1 MAASGARQPPNLSTH
16 QPTVSFPTS
25 SNASDEEPA
34 AEQALTA
41 HPPPRGPTHDP
52 IAALRSRDFRIY
64 ISGNFVVTVG
74 HQMQTTAIGWELY
87 ERTSNAWNLALVGL
101 VQMIPVIL
109 LALHAGH
116 VADRFDRKRVAMLAL
131 GVFALASAGLA
142 AVSATRGPIGLIYV
156 CLFVFGVA
164 RAFYGAARGSLLP
177 QMVDREHFA
186 NAVTWSSAAWQLAA
200 VAGPPAGGLL
210 IAALGRAAPVFA
222 ITGGA
227 CLLFLVLLSFVR
239 GKQATRSTERATVE
253 SLLAGVRFLTRTDV
267 LLAAITLDMVAVLL
281 GGATALMPVFARDI
295 LRVGP
300 AGLGWLNA
308 APAVGAVLMALVL
321 AARPP
326 LERAGHALLV
336 SVVGFGIATIVF
348 GLSRSFPLSLAALF
362 VLGALDNVSVVIRS
376 ALLQLLTPDELRG
389 RVASVNSL
397 FIGTS
402 NELGGFESGALA
414 TAVGP
419 VASVVL
425 GGIGTIVTVLAIA
438 AKWPALRR
446 LGRVQEAA

>member
-1 MAASGARQPPNLSTH
+1 MSSIPSANAAEDG
-16 QPTVSFPTS
+16 
-25 SNASDEEPA
+25 EPA
-34 AEQALTA
+34 ALAPQ
-41 HPPPRGPTHDP
+41 PPQPAEPRHDP
-52 IAALRSRDFRIY
+52 IAALRSRDFRLY
-64 ISGNFVVTVG
+64 VVGNFVVTVG

-87 ERTSNAWNLALVGL
+87 ERTNNAFNLGLVGL

-109 LALHAGH
+109 LVLHAGH
-116 VADRFDRKRVAMLAL
+116 VADRFDRKRVAMLSLA
-131 GVFALASAGLA
+131 VFALGSGALA
-142 AVSATRGPIGLIYV
+142 VVSARRGPIALMYG
-156 CLFVFGVA
+156 CLFAFGVA

-177 QMVDREHFA
+177 QLVPREHMA

-200 VAGPPAGGLL
+200 VAGPALGGTL
-210 IAALGRAAPVFA
+210 IAVLGRAAPVFA
-222 ITGGA
+222 LDAAA
-227 CLLFLVLLSFVR
+227 CLFFLVLLGFVR
-239 GKQATRSTERATVE
+239 GKQATRTPGRATME
-253 SLLAGVRFLTRTDV
+253 SLFAGVRFLTRSDV

-300 AGLGWLNA
+300 SGLGWLNA
-308 APAVGAVLMALVL
+308 APAAGAVLMALTL

-326 LERAGHALLV
+326 LAHAGRALLV
-336 SVVGFGIATIVF
+336 SVIGFGLATIVF

-389 RVASVNSL
+389 RVASVNAL

-414 TAVGP
+414 AAVGP
-419 VASVVL
+419 VASVVA
-425 GGIGTIVTVLAIA
+425 GGVGTVATVLAIGA
-438 AKWPALRR
+438 RWPALRR

>member
-1 MAASGARQPPNLSTH
+1 M
-16 QPTVSFPTS
+16 S
-25 SNASDEEPA
+25 SIPSATATEDGEPA
-34 AEQALTA
+34 AAA
-41 HPPPRGPTHDP
+41 PPTGPATHDP
-52 IAALRSRDFRIY
+52 IAALRSRDFRLY
-64 ISGNFVVTVG
+64 LVGNFVVTVG

-87 ERTSNAWNLALVGL
+87 ERTNNAFNLGLVGL

-109 LALHAGH
+109 LVLHAGH
-116 VADRFDRKRVAMLAL
+116 VADRFDRKRVAMLMLAL
-131 GVFALASAGLA
+131 FALSSAGLA
-142 AVSATRGPIGLIYV
+142 LVSARRGPIVLIYAS
-156 CLFVFGVA
+156 LLVFGVA

-177 QMVDREHFA
+177 QLVPREHLA

-200 VAGPPAGGLL
+200 VAGPALGGTL
-210 IAALGRAAPVFA
+210 IAVLGRAAPVFA
-222 ITGGA
+222 LDAAA
-227 CLLFLVLLSFVR
+227 CLLFLALLGLVR
-239 GKQATRSTERATVE
+239 GKQATRGTGRATLE
-253 SLLAGVRFLTRTDV
+253 SLFAGVRFLTRTDV

-300 AGLGWLNA
+300 SGLGWLNA
-308 APAVGAVLMALVL
+308 APAAGAVLMALTL

-326 LERAGHALLV
+326 LARAGQALIV
-336 SVVGFGIATIVF
+336 SVIGFGIATIVF

-389 RVASVNSL
+389 RVASVNAL

-414 TAVGP
+414 AAVGP
-419 VASVVL
+419 VASVVA
-425 GGIGTIVTVLAIA
+425 GGIGTVVTVVAIA
-438 AKWPALRR
+438 AKWPVLRR
-446 LGRVQEAA
+446 LGRVQEAAA